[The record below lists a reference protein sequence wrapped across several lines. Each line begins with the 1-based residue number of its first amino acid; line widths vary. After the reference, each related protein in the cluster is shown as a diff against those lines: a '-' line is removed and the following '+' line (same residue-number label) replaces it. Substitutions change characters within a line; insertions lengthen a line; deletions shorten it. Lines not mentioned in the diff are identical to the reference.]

1 NLSYAE
7 NVSLDGVTN
16 ANQLTGCFDLSNPI
30 TVMRNGVDGGVLEIA
45 GGGTEIEICA
55 GDGVSDAFDVT
66 VTGVQP
72 GPTAWVITD
81 SDGIILGLPAG
92 PPFDL
97 EGAGEGICL
106 IWHLSYEEG
115 LEGAVVGN
123 NAADLVG
130 CYDLSN
136 PITVTRNGV
145 NGGDLAIEGGATE
158 IEICAGD
165 GVSDA
170 FNVTLENNIGDN
182 SLWVITDA
190 DANILA
196 TPDGPPFDLEGAG
209 EGTCLIWHLSYDD
222 SVSLDGVTNA
232 GQLEGCYDLSNPITV
247 TRNGVNGGDLA
258 IEGGA
263 TEIEICAGDGVSD
276 AFNVTLENNIGDN
289 SLWVITDADANILAT
304 PDGPPF
310 DLEGAGEGTC
320 LIWHLSYDDS
330 VSLDGVTNAG
340 QLEGCYSLSNPIT
353 VTRIGVNGGALSRT
367 DGIDEPFAFTVGD
380 GVDDFIPVDA
390 ITLIEN
396 IGTNS
401 QWVIT
406 DDAGVILGL
415 PASPYDVNFEGAEA
429 GTCLV
434 WHLSFEDGLEGAAEG
449 NNAANLVGCYSL
461 SNPLSVV
468 RTTNSG
474 RIALYPNPA
483 KDKVN
488 LDLSNFISNNVSVRV
503 FNLQNVQMLSRELNS
518 RNISRTNSISINVSN
533 YQRGIYFVN
542 VTDNDSGKSYIKRL
556 IVK

>member
-1 NLSYAE
+1 
-7 NVSLDGVTN
+7 
-16 ANQLTGCFDLSNPI
+16 
-30 TVMRNGVDGGVLEIA
+30 LEIA

-232 GQLEGCYDLSNPITV
+232 GQLEGCY
-247 TRNGVNGGDLA
+247 
-258 IEGGA
+258 
-263 TEIEICAGDGVSD
+263 
-276 AFNVTLENNIGDN
+276 
-289 SLWVITDADANILAT
+289 
-304 PDGPPF
+304 
-310 DLEGAGEGTC
+310 
-320 LIWHLSYDDS
+320 
-330 VSLDGVTNAG
+330 
-340 QLEGCYSLSNPIT
+340 SLSNPIT

-406 DDAGVILGL
+406 DDAGVILEL

-434 WHLSFEDGLEGAAEG
+434 WHLSFEDGLEGAAVG

-468 RTTNSG
+468 RTTSSG

-488 LDLSNFISNNVSVRV
+488 LDLSNFRSKNVSVRI
-503 FNLQNVQMLSRELNS
+503 FNIQNVQMFSRELNS
-518 RNISRTNSISINVSN
+518 RNISRTNSTSINVSN
-533 YQRGIYFVN
+533 YQSGIYFVN
-542 VTDNDSGKSYIKRL
+542 VTDIVSGKSYIKRL